1 MENLPNDWIALLVM
15 ALFLGIKHGMD
26 ADHLATIDGI
36 ARYNQASN
44 PKLSRRTGLYFSLGH
59 GVVVMVIALTI
70 GMISNK
76 IVVPNWLEGFGTWVS
91 IIFLIALGTLNLYAI
106 FKTPANQVVKT
117 VGLKGRWFKWV
128 MQSNHPVLIA
138 CVGALF
144 ALSFDTISQAAL
156 FSMAATQ
163 IAGWPFSIVV
173 CLAFIVGMI
182 ITDGINGLWVSN
194 LLKKADKRAVIASRV
209 MGLTIAG
216 ISLSIAALSLTR
228 FYSTSLNLRLE
239 GHSLLLG
246 CWILCIVAASYLIAL
261 HISRNYQAVE

>member
-1 MENLPNDWIALLVM
+1 MENLPNDWLALLVM

-36 ARYNQASN
+36 ARYNLASN
-44 PKLSRRTGLYFSLGH
+44 PKLSRRTGLFFSLGH
-59 GVVVMVIALTI
+59 GAVVMAIAVTI
-70 GMISNK
+70 GMVSSQ
-76 IVVPNWLEGFGTWVS
+76 IVVPNWLEGFGAWVS
-91 IIFLIALGTLNLYAI
+91 ILFLFALGFVNLYAI
-106 FKTPANQVVKT
+106 FKTPANQVVVN

-128 MQSNHPVLIA
+128 MQTNHPALIA

-156 FSMAATQ
+156 FSIAATQ

-216 ISLSIAALSLTR
+216 ISLSIASLSVAKY
-228 FYSTSLNLRLE
+228 FSTNLNLRLE
-239 GHSLLLG
+239 SLSLLLG
-246 CWILCIVAASYLIAL
+246 CWILCIVAASFLFATHL
-261 HISRNYQAVE
+261 SRNYQAVK